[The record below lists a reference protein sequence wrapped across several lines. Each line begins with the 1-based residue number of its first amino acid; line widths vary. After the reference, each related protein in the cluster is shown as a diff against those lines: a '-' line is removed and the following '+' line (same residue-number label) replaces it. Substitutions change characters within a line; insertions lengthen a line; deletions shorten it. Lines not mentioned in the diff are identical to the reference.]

1 MPLKKSRLWI
11 NLRSRLHQH
20 YVGLLARELK
30 GCRDALDLG
39 CGAEPFLGECDSIE
53 NVIGVDGSYNSC
65 RSARRANK
73 YGSVVQAVLP
83 DLPFKE
89 RSVDAVTLL
98 QVVEHLPKDVASDL
112 ILKAERLARRKIIIT
127 TPNGFVRQEVYDE
140 NPFQEHLS
148 GWSIEDLQQRGY
160 TVWGMEGPK
169 AARRKE
175 SAEVL
180 SPQRLLSVLI
190 SFGICE
196 AYFQNRPQHAFQ
208 LLAVKTVGE

>member
-1 MPLKKSRLWI
+1 LPLKKSRLWI

-20 YVGLLARELK
+20 YVGLLAHELK

-39 CGAEPFLGECDSIE
+39 CGAEPYLGECDSIE
-53 NVIGVDGSYNSC
+53 SVIGVDGSYSSC

-112 ILKAERLARRKIIIT
+112 IVKAERLARRKIIIT
-127 TPNGFVRQEVYDE
+127 TPNGFVRQEAYDE

-190 SFGICE
+190 SFGLCE
-196 AYFQNRPQHAFQ
+196 AYLQNRPQHAFQ